1 MKPNYFKAALAA
13 DALSLGP
20 HWIYNQGKLARLYPD
35 GITEF
40 TDPASSYHPNRKAGQ
55 LTHFGD
61 QMVLLKE
68 SLDSGDY
75 DESRWR
81 ETWLAGMA
89 GYDGYVDGATKETLA
104 SKGLSPSSSNDLS
117 GASRLAPIL
126 DLDLSA
132 EAKIAAARSQ
142 TAMTHGDPGVE
153 ESAEFFV
160 RATLAI
166 EGGATIS
173 EAFEKAASEGDY
185 PTLNPADALKCVAA
199 AGEDYLKVGSDYGL
213 TCHLPEAFPLTLY
226 LALRDGATFQSAISE
241 NGLAGGDTSAR
252 AMLLALLFEASEP
265 GSASS
270 RAPEAVTT
278 SSPPSPKPE
287 VSVGSNSFNIEGPN
301 GPLAAVL
308 EMPEGEP
315 AAFALFAHCFT
326 CGKDFVPGVRL
337 SKELATQNIA
347 TLRIDFSGLGQS
359 GGAFEDS
366 SFLTNVDDLL
376 AAAGWLEQNF
386 TAPTLLIGHSL
397 GGAAA
402 LSATS
407 RLGSTKAV
415 VTIGAPFEPDHVTHL
430 FESHLEEI
438 EKNGKADVKLAGRNF
453 VIGKRFLTDFEK
465 HCHDCDLANF
475 NGISSLIIHAPD
487 DAVVPLANAGKI
499 YTALPHPKS
508 FISLAG
514 ADHLLTK
521 AEDASYV
528 ANLIGLWATR
538 AIG

>member
-35 GITEF
+35 GIIGF

-61 QMVLLKE
+61 QMVLLKD
-68 SLDSGDY
+68 SLEPGDY

-89 GYDGYVDGATKETLA
+89 DYDGYLDGATKETLA
-104 SKGLSPSSSNDLS
+104 SKGLSPSFSNDLS

-126 DLDLSA
+126 DLDLSS

-166 EGGATIS
+166 EGGATFA
-173 EAFEKAASEGDY
+173 EAFEKAASEGNY
-185 PTLNPADALKCVAA
+185 PTLNPGDALKCVAT
-199 AGEDYLKVGSDYGL
+199 AGEDYLKVGSEYGL

-226 LALRDGATFQSAISE
+226 LALRDGGTFQSAISE

-252 AMLLALLFEASEP
+252 AMLLALLFEARDP

-270 RAPEAVTT
+270 CAPEATPPHPS
-278 SSPPSPKPE
+278 SSPHPKITT
-287 VSVGSNSFNIEGPN
+287 GSNSLTIEGPY
-301 GPLAAVL
+301 GPLSAVL

-315 AAFALFAHCFT
+315 DAFALFAHCFT

-337 SKELATQNIA
+337 SKELATQDIA

-376 AAAGWLEQNF
+376 AAADWMNKNL

-397 GGAAA
+397 GGAAT
-402 LSATS
+402 LSAAS
-407 RLGSTKAV
+407 RLDSTKAV

-438 EKNGKADVKLAGRNF
+438 EQKGKADVKLAGRNF

-465 HCHDCDLANF
+465 HCHDCDLASF
-475 NGISSLIIHAPD
+475 SGISSLIIHAPE

-499 YTALPHPKS
+499 YSALPHPKS

-521 AEDASYV
+521 AEDARYV
-528 ANLIGLWATR
+528 ANLIGLWAKR
-538 AIG
+538 AIV